1 MISDITMT
9 GRDSFE
15 FTAASKELYGDI
27 QDRISLSA
35 IVNGKKEEAVTVRS
49 AEAKDGKAV
58 VTFDEVEAAEKDQIQ
73 LLVGLDEDHR
83 FVTYSPQDFAVI
95 SGQTYY
101 VDAVNGNDSNDGLTE
116 ESAWKSLDQ
125 INNTTFLPG
134 DSVLLKAG
142 CIWNGYLYPKG
153 EGSESLSLIHI

>member
-1 MISDITMT
+1 MIFDITMT
-9 GRDSFE
+9 GRDSLE

-83 FVTYSPQDFAVI
+83 
-95 SGQTYY
+95 
-101 VDAVNGNDSNDGLTE
+101 
-116 ESAWKSLDQ
+116 
-125 INNTTFLPG
+125 
-134 DSVLLKAG
+134 
-142 CIWNGYLYPKG
+142 
-153 EGSESLSLIHI
+153 